1 MGRWTTVALLGQA
14 AIVTAVGQIIAPS
27 EEQLLYRQLPA
38 CMITTV
44 SHHQVG
50 LETLWQIK
58 PVILVF
64 IFSRCAGSCS
74 PLLATLASA
83 TEQLD
88 RQGISYTVVV
98 ASFDST
104 DTPETLAW
112 LNRAYG
118 DRKWIIGVL
127 DSPGREQLLTALN
140 FTYVPVAGGSQFDHP
155 SVVYVIGQGKIVRIL
170 TGYAVEPQA
179 LQVALRQ
186 AQGEF
191 IPAFPVPDP
200 RVPFRCIE
208 YDPRTQSVWLSWG
221 IGVLF
226 LPVIVG
232 IMLSTMI
239 FLHAN
244 RFNH

>member
-1 MGRWTTVALLGQA
+1 MGHWTAVAVVGQA
-14 AIVTAVGQIIAPS
+14 VIVTAVAQIPAPS
-27 EEQLLYRQLPA
+27 EEQLLYRQVPG
-38 CMITTV
+38 CRM
-44 SHHQVG
+44 SCVG
-50 LETLWQIK
+50 QPHVALETLWKEK
-58 PVILVF
+58 PVVLVLV
-64 IFSRCAGSCS
+64 FSRCPGACS

-112 LNRAYG
+112 LDRAYG

-127 DSPGREQLLTALN
+127 DSIGREQLLTALD
-140 FTYVPVAGGSQFDHP
+140 FRYVPIAGGSQFDHP
-155 SVVYVIGQGKIVRIL
+155 SVAYVIGQGKIVRIL
-170 TGYAVEPQA
+170 NGYAVEPQA

-221 IGVLF
+221 ILVLL
-226 LPVIVG
+226 LPFAVG
-232 IMLSTMI
+232 IMISTVI
-239 FLHAN
+239 FLRAY

>member
-27 EEQLLYRQLPA
+27 EEQLLYRQVPA
-38 CMITTV
+38 CRMNC
-44 SHHQVG
+44 VG
-50 LETLWQIK
+50 QHRVALETLWKEK
-58 PVILVF
+58 PVVLVLV
-64 IFSRCAGSCS
+64 FSRCPGACS

-112 LNRAYG
+112 LDRAYG

-127 DSPGREQLLTALN
+127 DSIGREQLLTALD
-140 FTYVPVAGGSQFDHP
+140 FRYVPIAGGSQFDHP
-155 SVVYVIGQGKIVRIL
+155 SVAYVIGQGKIVRIL
-170 TGYAVEPQA
+170 NGYAVDPQA